1 MTIKFY
7 KNHSD
12 NFEVPKNLTDE
23 VSKTGTLREEA
34 EVMQPTILMEF
45 DPRQY
50 NYCYIEDF
58 GRYYYITGI
67 ESVRNGLW
75 RVSCNRDPLQSFWDQ
90 IKEAPIITERSG
102 FDANAFIKDDKRKFL
117 QYTNNEYIDIG
128 VVGRPT
134 KLVMVTVGGEE
145 RTT

>member
-45 DPRQY
+45 DPRPY

-90 IKEAPIITERSG
+90 IKEAPIITERSSK
-102 FDANAFIKDDKRKFL
+102 FFNNFINDGQRKFF
-117 QYTNNEYIDIG
+117 QYTQSQVIKIGDIG
-128 VVGRPT
+128 APDQ
-134 KLVMVTVGGEE
+134 LILVTVG
-145 RTT
+145 

>member
-12 NFEVPKNLTDE
+12 NFEVPKTLTDE
-23 VSKTGTLREEA
+23 HSLPGTLRDET
-34 EVMQPTILMEF
+34 EVMQPSILMEF
-45 DPRQY
+45 DPRPY

-75 RVSCNRDPLQSFWDQ
+75 RVSCNRDPLQSFWED
-90 IKEAPIITERSG
+90 IKNAPIITERSG
-102 FDANAFIKDDKRKFL
+102 TSANAFIKDDKRKFL

-145 RTT
+145 RT

>member
-23 VSKTGTLREEA
+23 VQKTGTLREET
-34 EVMQPTILMEF
+34 EIMKPTILMEF
-45 DPRQY
+45 DPRPY

-90 IKEAPIITERSG
+90 IKEAPLTISRSSNINNTFIRDNQRGFYQNPII
-102 FDANAFIKDDKRKFL
+102 
-117 QYTNNEYIDIG
+117 QYVKIVDHIG
-128 VVGRPT
+128 LPDCAV
-134 KLVMVTVGGEE
+134 LVTAG
-145 RTT
+145 

>member
-23 VSKTGTLREEA
+23 VQKTGTLREET
-34 EVMQPTILMEF
+34 EIMKPTILMEF
-45 DPRQY
+45 DPRPY

-75 RVSCNRDPLQSFWDQ
+75 RVSCNRDPLQSFWED
-90 IKEAPIITERSG
+90 IKNAPIITERSG
-102 FDANAFIKDDKRKFL
+102 TSANAFIKDDKRRFL
-117 QYTNNEYIDIG
+117 QYTEPQYYPIGDIG
-128 VVGRPT
+128 DSYSM
-134 KLVMVTVGGEE
+134 VMVASGHA
-145 RTT
+145 RS